1 MISIGKITGRTIL
14 RIPETAD
21 WLSDNSTQWVV
32 PKFRQQEYTLGTY
45 LAYRLE
51 EIGIKNVFSVPGM
64 VSTGK
69 TWNWAILMIRSRRLE
84 YDSSRLSLKELAA
97 TTNWVLQ

>member
-1 MISIGKITGRTIL
+1 M
-14 RIPETAD
+14 PETAD
-21 WLSDNSTQWVV
+21 WLSDNSTQCVV

-51 EIGIKNVFSVPGM
+51 EIGIRNVFSVPGM

-69 TWNWAILMIRSRRLE
+69 NM
-84 YDSSRLSLKELAA
+84 ELGHPNV
-97 TTNWVLQ
+97 TI